1 MVRKD
6 SPEQRVEKLRNAT
19 DQPDRSAAREFYEP
33 VTEFRESVGLQIE
46 LCGRIGLP
54 RGILKCQ
61 RCAICIA
68 PDSVALGGV
77 SRRRF
82 LSNEGPVTRALHEN
96 VIFPARLAAFKG
108 DLFPIRALIAR
119 TQVERPVMLKSGRLG
134 CWRLDTTSL
143 SLFTPRSEEVPTHEI
158 QAICLGIGR

>member
-1 MVRKD
+1 
-6 SPEQRVEKLRNAT
+6 
-19 DQPDRSAAREFYEP
+19 
-33 VTEFRESVGLQIE
+33 
-46 LCGRIGLP
+46 
-54 RGILKCQ
+54 
-61 RCAICIA
+61 
-68 PDSVALGGV
+68 
-77 SRRRF
+77 
-82 LSNEGPVTRALHEN
+82 LHEN